1 MSSNYTFVMD
11 TNVFIEAYKRYYS
24 FDIAPSFWNA
34 LVQHA
39 ESGRINKISQR
50 TRERIGQIKLLTLSS
65 LAREKIVR

>member
-1 MSSNYTFVMD
+1 MSSNRKFVMD

-39 ESGRINKISQR
+39 ENGHIISIDRVKQ
-50 TRERIGQIKLLTLSS
+50 EMNSFHKEDELSKW
-65 LAREKIVR
+65 ANEHFA